1 MYEILPLKVYCFHNY
16 YSFLKYTLNAF
27 LTSEEQEGTVEYLI
41 EMAHYLR
48 K

>member
-1 MYEILPLKVYCFHNY
+1 MKYEVIKYYFQNSFSFQKYALNSLP
-16 YSFLKYTLNAF
+16 
-27 LTSEEQEGTVEYLI
+27 TSEEQEGTVEYLI